1 MGKGASLTETE
12 GDWISI
18 ASGHKPSR
26 PAVKVP
32 WRAGNKVTEDAYLT
46 MQQDWLILKQS
57 EKEKD
62 DKLRRMTAQLART
75 EEAAKRAMVQQDSS
89 LRGPGA
95 QRLLD
100 AQRQLEELQRVQ
112 GEAAARLAVERK
124 RSSDLRAKV
133 DELKQRLHAALREQ
147 RRLVQ
152 QMGRAGTPGPAA
164 RLGPEAHE
172 RDMAAAARQIA
183 TQQDTIVTLK
193 AQLADQKA
201 ANADLS
207 RRMLPRL
214 QQANSSDSRAGH
226 SVSS

>member
-1 MGKGASLTETE
+1 M
-12 GDWISI
+12 
-18 ASGHKPSR
+18 H
-26 PAVKVP
+26 
-32 WRAGNKVTEDAYLT
+32 
-46 MQQDWLILKQS
+46 
-57 EKEKD
+57 
-62 DKLRRMTAQLART
+62 RMTAQLART

-152 QMGRAGTPGPAA
+152 QV
-164 RLGPEAHE
+164 L
-172 RDMAAAARQIA
+172 
-183 TQQDTIVTLK
+183 
-193 AQLADQKA
+193 
-201 ANADLS
+201 
-207 RRMLPRL
+207 
-214 QQANSSDSRAGH
+214 
-226 SVSS
+226 SVSCYCWHRTLLGCQ